1 MERKRRVVTIE
12 FQGRSYQG
20 VQLEIEESTVRS
32 STIKL
37 SDGASANIKVVAT
50 EAFRLEE
57 FDKEGKPLYV
67 IKSANVMS
75 VDVPDELLQG
85 KGETQ

>member
-1 MERKRRVVTIE
+1 MARKPKAVPIQ
-12 FQGRSYQG
+12 FQGRSCQG
-20 VQLEIEESTVRS
+20 VQIEIEESTVRS

-37 SDGASANIKVVAT
+37 ADGTIIDIKVVAA

-57 FDKEGKPLYV
+57 ADKDGKPIYV

-75 VDVPDELLQG
+75 VDIPDELLQD
-85 KGETQ
+85 KGETH

>member
-1 MERKRRVVTIE
+1 MERKRKVVTIE
-12 FQGRSYQG
+12 FQGRSRQG

-37 SDGASANIKVVAT
+37 SDGAIANIKLVAT

-57 FDKEGKPLYV
+57 LDKEGKPLYV

-75 VDVPDELLQG
+75 VDVPDELLQD
-85 KGETQ
+85 KGET